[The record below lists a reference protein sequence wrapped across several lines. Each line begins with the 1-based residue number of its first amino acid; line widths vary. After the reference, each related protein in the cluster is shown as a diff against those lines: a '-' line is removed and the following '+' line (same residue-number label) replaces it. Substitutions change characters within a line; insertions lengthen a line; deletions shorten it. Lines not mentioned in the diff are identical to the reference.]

1 MSINK
6 IFLIDSFYADIDK
19 PNEVKRTL
27 IVVVILNESY
37 EKVYF

>member
-6 IFLIDSFYADIDK
+6 IFLIDSFYAYIDK
-19 PNEVKRTL
+19 PRTL
-27 IVVVILNESY
+27 IFVVILNESY